1 MELNYSNLIE
11 FISSNIEDYEEK
23 VQLALST
30 IDHNRCS
37 LQQADY
43 QLYSEMVDL
52 VEEYISDN
60 DLDIDPDEIDI
71 ETLMFNF

>member
-1 MELNYSNLIE
+1 MELIYRDLAKFMAE
-11 FISSNIEDYEEK
+11 TIEDYELRIQ
-23 VQLALST
+23 VALNC

-43 QLYSEMVDL
+43 QLYSEMADL
-52 VEEYISDN
+52 IEEYISDN
-60 DLDIDPDEIDI
+60 DLDIDPDDIDI

>member
-1 MELNYSNLIE
+1 MLNYSYLAKFMAE
-11 FISSNIEDYEEK
+11 NIEDYELR
-23 VQLALST
+23 VQVALNC

-43 QLYSEMVDL
+43 QLYSEMADL
-52 VEEYISDN
+52 IEEYISDN
-60 DLDIDPDEIDI
+60 DLNIDPDDIDI

>member
-1 MELNYSNLIE
+1 MELIYRDLARFMAE
-11 FISSNIEDYEEK
+11 TIEDYEPRLQ
-23 VQLALST
+23 VALNR

-43 QLYSEMVDL
+43 QLYSEMADL
-52 VEEYISDN
+52 IEEYISDN

>member
-1 MELNYSNLIE
+1 MELIYRDLAKYLAE
-11 FISSNIEDYEEK
+11 TIEDYEPRIQ
-23 VQLALST
+23 VALNR

-43 QLYSEMVDL
+43 QLYSEMVDS

>member
-1 MELNYSNLIE
+1 MELIYRDLAKFMAE
-11 FISSNIEDYEEK
+11 TIEDYEPRLQ
-23 VQLALST
+23 VALNR

-43 QLYSEMVDL
+43 QLYSEMADL

>member
-1 MELNYSNLIE
+1 MELIYRDLAKFMAE
-11 FISSNIEDYEEK
+11 TIEDYELRIQ
-23 VQLALST
+23 VALNC

-43 QLYSEMVDL
+43 QLYSEMADL

-60 DLDIDPDEIDI
+60 DLDIDPDDIDI

>member
-1 MELNYSNLIE
+1 MLNYRDLANYLAD
-11 FISSNIEDYEEK
+11 NIEDYELR
-23 VQLALST
+23 VQVALNC

-43 QLYSEMVDL
+43 QLYSEMADMI
-52 VEEYISDN
+52 EEYISDN
-60 DLDIDPDEIDI
+60 DLDIDPDDIDI

>member
-11 FISSNIEDYEEK
+11 FISSNIEDYEPRLQ
-23 VQLALST
+23 VALNL

-43 QLYSEMVDL
+43 QLYSEMADL
-52 VEEYISDN
+52 IEEYISDN

>member
-1 MELNYSNLIE
+1 MELIYRDLANYLAE
-11 FISSNIEDYEEK
+11 TIEDYEPRLQ
-23 VQLALST
+23 VALNR

-52 VEEYISDN
+52 VEEYITDN
-60 DLDIDPDEIDI
+60 DLDIDPDDIDI